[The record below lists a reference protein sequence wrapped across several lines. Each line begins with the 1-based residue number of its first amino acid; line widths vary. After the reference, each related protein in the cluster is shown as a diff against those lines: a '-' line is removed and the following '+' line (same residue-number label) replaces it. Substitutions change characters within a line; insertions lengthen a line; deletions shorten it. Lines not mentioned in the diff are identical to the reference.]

1 MAELPSEPIL
11 RVDTGVHG
19 GVIIRIATDAAN
31 RLAVTASDDKTARV
45 WSLRDGRLLRVL
57 RLPIDRGRVGRA
69 YAAAI
74 TPDGATVAV
83 GGWTGPPGSMNVF
96 LFDRASG
103 TMQRRLAGLPGPVFH
118 LAFSPDGRLLAA
130 ALSGKIGIRVFD
142 AADGYRELPSDS
154 DYGGGSGSYWVDFDP
169 GGRLVASSY
178 DGCVRLY
185 AAGNYAV
192 PVAKVKSPIGDLPYG
207 AAFSPDGARIAVG
220 HSRIVGIAV
229 LSGQDL
235 RPLYQPDVTG
245 IAPGNSLS
253 VAWSA
258 DGRHLFA
265 GGGRN
270 NMLAWRWDDGGRGP
284 RQDISGAHN
293 TVMQLVP
300 LHDGAMLFA
309 EASGFGSIH
318 PRGDVTRLQDTGGL
332 DLRGGPASLLVAADG
347 KTVQVGAIR
356 PNRTLRFALTRRQV
370 EVDPAPD
377 AALLAP
383 VVQARGLTV
392 VDWYNTSAPTLNG
405 NPLQLDRHEVSRS
418 LAILP
423 DGKRF
428 VLGTE
433 WSLRLF
439 DEQGTALWPDADAV
453 PGVVWGV
460 NASRDG
466 RLIVAACGDGTIRWR
481 RSADGKEILA
491 LFIHPDGE
499 RWIVWTPQGYYDA
512 AAGADDLIGWHVNHG
527 YDQAPDFFPASQF
540 RDRYQRRD
548 VIERVLD
555 TLDVEEA
562 VRAAD
567 AARGQAAARVV
578 PVDQLLSPVVQI
590 HEPVDGTEH
599 HRTEFAITYSVRSPT
614 PQPIQRI
621 EARIDG
627 VVVEASDRVLAAGDT
642 RVGIL
647 NLVLPRR
654 DVAVSAIAYGADGR
668 PSEPATIHVIWRGP
682 GEEPKLT
689 LYVLAIGISAYRE
702 ERVRLRYPAKDAA
715 DFLALVQAQQGGLY
729 EKIIVYQHDLR
740 DVAATKDAVLDG
752 LDWIRKAVDNSNDM
766 AMVFLAGHG
775 IRTPDQHY
783 RFLPYDYDPDR
794 VERTTVSDYELR
806 DYLTKIGGKKLFFF
820 DTCFAGDVL
829 GEGTRSVGSLPDV
842 DKFANELKAA
852 ENGVVVF
859 ASSTGNQ
866 VSLENEAWGN
876 GAFTKAVIEGLGGK
890 AARPKSRVVRIADL
904 ESYVSQRVKDLT
916 GGKQR
921 PMTAK
926 PKTIEDFPIAAVP
939 PF

>member
-11 RVDTGVHG
+11 RIDTGVHG
-19 GVIIRIATDAAN
+19 GVIRRIAIDAAN
-31 RLAVTASDDKTARV
+31 RFAVTASHDKTARV
-45 WSLRDGRLLRVL
+45 WSLPDGRLLQVL
-57 RLPIDRGRVGRA
+57 RLPIDLGDVGRA
-69 YAAAI
+69 DAVAI

-83 GGWTGPPGSMNVF
+83 GGWTGPPGSMSVF

-103 TMQRRLAGLPGPVFH
+103 AMRQRLPGLPNVVNH
-118 LAFSPDGRLLAA
+118 LAFSPDGRRLAA
-130 ALSGKIGIRVFD
+130 ALGGGNGIRVFD
-142 AADGYRELPSDS
+142 AANGYRELPSDREYDHS
-154 DYGGGSGSYWVDFDP
+154 SYWVDFD
-169 GGRLVASSY
+169 GDGRLVAASD
-178 DGCVRLY
+178 DGFIRLY
-185 AAGNYAV
+185 AAGNYAA
-192 PVAKVKSPIGDLPYG
+192 PVATAKSSVGDLLFS
-207 AAFSPDGARIAVG
+207 AVFSPDGTRIAIG
-220 HSRIVGIAV
+220 HDRIAGIAV

-235 RPLYQPDVTG
+235 SLLYQPDTGG
-245 IAPGNSLS
+245 IASANLASG
-253 VAWSA
+253 WSA
-258 DGRHLFA
+258 DGRQLFA
-265 GGGRN
+265 GGGSAMR
-270 NMLAWRWDDGGRGP
+270 RWDDGGRGSF
-284 RQDISGAHN
+284 QDISGASN

-300 LHDGAMLFA
+300 LQDGRVLFA
-309 EASGFGSIH
+309 DLSGFGIINPDGSAI
-318 PRGDVTRLQDTGGL
+318 RLQDTGGL
-332 DLRGGPASLLVAADG
+332 DWRGRPASLLVAADS
-347 KTVQVGAIR
+347 KTVQVGAIS
-356 PNRTLRFALTRRQV
+356 PDRTLSFALTKRQV

-377 AALLAP
+377 AALQTP
-383 VVQARGLTV
+383 VVEAPGISV
-392 VDWYNTSAPTLNG
+392 ADWENSYAPTLNG
-405 NPLQLDRHEVSRS
+405 KPLPLDQHEVSRS

-423 DGKRF
+423 DAKRF
-428 VLGTE
+428 VLGTD

-439 DEQGTALWPDADAV
+439 DDKGEALWPDADAV
-453 PGVVWGV
+453 PGAVWGI

-466 RLIVAACGDGTIRWR
+466 QLIVAACGDGSIRWR
-481 RSADGKEILA
+481 RGADGKEILA

-555 TLDVEEA
+555 TLDVDAALRE
-562 VRAAD
+562 AD
-567 AARGQAAARVV
+567 AARGQTVARVV

-590 HEPVDGTEH
+590 HEPVDGIEQY
-599 HRTEFAITYSVRSPT
+599 RTDFAITYSVRSPT
-614 PQPIQRI
+614 PQPIQRV

-627 VVVEASDRVLAAGDT
+627 VLVEASDHVLATQSDT
-642 RVGIL
+642 RAGIL
-647 NLVLPRR
+647 KLALPRR
-654 DVAVSAIAYGADGR
+654 GAAVSVIAYGADGR
-668 PSEPATIHVIWRGP
+668 PSEPATVHVIWRGP

-702 ERVRLRYPAKDAA
+702 KRVRLQYPAKDAA
-715 DFLALVQAQQGGLY
+715 DFVKLAQAQQGGLY
-729 EKIIVYQHDLR
+729 EKVIIYQRDLR
-740 DVAATKDAVLDG
+740 DAEATKDAVLDG
-752 LDWIRKAVDNSNDM
+752 LDWIRKTVDNSNDV

-820 DTCFAGDVL
+820 DTCYSGDVL
-829 GEGTRSVGSLPDV
+829 GEGARSVGSLPDV

-866 VSLENEAWGN
+866 VSLENRVWGN
-876 GAFTKAVIEGLGGK
+876 GAFTKAVVEGLGGK

-904 ESYVSQRVKDLT
+904 ESYVSQRVKALT
-916 GGKQR
+916 DGKQR
-921 PMTAK
+921 PTTAK